1 MQQLTHQQN
10 QSQLSGNQSQN
21 PMTLFPNLASEYIP
35 RDDIT
40 EANRIKA
47 FGGTIGYGET
57 VFEEDDPDL
66 AQAISE
72 MIGNGQVM
80 FEEDGEVI

>member
-1 MQQLTHQQN
+1 
-10 QSQLSGNQSQN
+10 
-21 PMTLFPNLASEYIP
+21 MTLFPNLASEYIP

-47 FGGTIGYGET
+47 FGGTVGYGET
-57 VFEEDDPDL
+57 IFDEDDPDL
-66 AQAISE
+66 AQVISE
-72 MIGNGQVM
+72 MIGSGQVM